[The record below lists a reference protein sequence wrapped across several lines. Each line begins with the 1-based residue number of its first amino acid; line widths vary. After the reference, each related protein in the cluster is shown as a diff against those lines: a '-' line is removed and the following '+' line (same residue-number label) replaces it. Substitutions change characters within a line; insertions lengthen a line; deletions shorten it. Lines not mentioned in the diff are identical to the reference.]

1 VTKFQRKTNN
11 LEIKVRPSGV
21 LIEDNQILL
30 IKQKVT
36 ENRGWSLPGGALEV
50 GELKEETGLDISV
63 GELLYITDR
72 FHDGTHVVHITFL
85 VERIPKDILNPSWKH
100 IDDHASNTSGPTREI
115 KMIPVNELTDYGF
128 PATFARLAR
137 EGFPSRG
144 YKGDFLKF
152 YGGL

>member
-1 VTKFQRKTNN
+1 M
-11 LEIKVRPSGV
+11 EIKVRPSGV

-50 GELKEETGLDISV
+50 GESIEHCLIRELKEETGLDILV
-63 GELLYITDR
+63 GELLYLTDR

-85 VERIPKDILNPSWKH
+85 VERIQKCILDPSWKH
-100 IDDHASNTSGPTREI
+100 IDDHVSNTSGPTREI